1 MKDLQCNQ
9 GRQFVILSHI
19 LVVGEGV
26 IPCFLLFSACTMYVS
41 KVLVEEVEPKEKR
54 GRIFS
59 SNPDTPLVA
68 IIVYKMNI
76 KCQCRLMKA
85 SQGP

>member
-1 MKDLQCNQ
+1 
-9 GRQFVILSHI
+9 
-19 LVVGEGV
+19 
-26 IPCFLLFSACTMYVS
+26 MYVS